1 MFSVQSYSDFY
12 RESCSKEHRIR
23 ELMNQF
29 ESEFSVTS
37 IFSDFFTGSESPNSE
52 ISRLQLILGVRK

>member
-23 ELMNQF
+23 ELMNQSENELSATSILVIFAGF
-29 ESEFSVTS
+29 ES
-37 IFSDFFTGSESPNSE
+37 SDNLEN
-52 ISRLQLILGVRK
+52 